1 MGRGSGFQ
9 KTNPPTGLLT
19 KTRPDPWG
27 GFSWAGSGFGAGLA
41 RSSNYIKTNST
52 SSITNVMWIQRLL
65 APADQVRRR
74 IAIPISLGS
83 GIEM

>member
-1 MGRGSGFQ
+1 MGNLGTRMGRGLGFQ

-41 RSSNYIKTNST
+41 RPTLNYQI
-52 SSITNVMWIQRLL
+52 
-65 APADQVRRR
+65 
-74 IAIPISLGS
+74 
-83 GIEM
+83 